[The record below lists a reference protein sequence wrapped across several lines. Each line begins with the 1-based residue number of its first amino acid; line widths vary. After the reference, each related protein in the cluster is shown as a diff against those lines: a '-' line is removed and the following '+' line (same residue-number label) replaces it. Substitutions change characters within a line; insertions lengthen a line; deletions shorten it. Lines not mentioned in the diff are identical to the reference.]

1 MKKSV
6 TMPVSLFRLDSK
18 LSLTKIRVLAALMAL
33 AKNGVVVAGKS
44 QREIASVIGMDAVR
58 AHMTIKSLARDGL
71 VSVEPSPS
79 GGQTKIYN
87 VLV

>member
-6 TMPVSLFRLDSK
+6 TVPVSMFRLDSGM
-18 LSLTKIRVLAALMAL
+18 SLTKIRVLAALLAL
-33 AKNGVVVAGKS
+33 AKNGVVAGKS
-44 QREIASVIGMDAVR
+44 QREIASVIGMDALR
-58 AHMTIKSLARDGL
+58 AHMTIKSLANDGL

-79 GGQTKIYN
+79 GGQTKIYT

>member
-6 TMPVSLFRLDSK
+6 TMPVSMFRLDSG

-33 AKNGVVVAGKS
+33 AKNGVVAGKS
-44 QREIASVIGMDAVR
+44 QREIASVIGVDAVR

-79 GGQTKIYN
+79 GGQTKIYT
-87 VLV
+87 VMV

>member
-6 TMPVSLFRLDSK
+6 TMPVSLFRLDKSM
-18 LSLTKIRVLAALMAL
+18 SLTKIRVLAALLAL
-33 AKNGVVVAGKS
+33 EKNGVVAGKS
-44 QREIASVIGMDAVR
+44 QREIASVIGVDAVR
-58 AHMTIKSLARDGL
+58 THMTIKSLADDGL

-79 GGQTKIYN
+79 GGKTKIYT

>member
-6 TMPVSLFRLDSK
+6 TMPVSLFRLDSNM
-18 LSLTKIRVLAALMAL
+18 SLTKIRVLAALMAL
-33 AKNGVVVAGKS
+33 AKNGVVSGKS
-44 QREIASVIGMDAVR
+44 QREIASVIGVDAIR
-58 AHMTIKSLARDGL
+58 AHMTIKSLVNDGL

-79 GGQTKIYN
+79 GGQTKIYT

>member
-6 TMPVSLFRLDSK
+6 TMPVSLFGLDKS

-33 AKNGVVVAGKS
+33 AKNGIVAGKS
-44 QREIASVIGMDAVR
+44 QREIASVIGVDAVR
-58 AHMTIKSLARDGL
+58 AHMTIKSLAKDGL

-79 GGQTKIYN
+79 GGQTKIYT

>member
-6 TMPVSLFRLDSK
+6 TVPVSLFRLDSN

-33 AKNGVVVAGKS
+33 AKNGVVSGRS
-44 QREIASVIGMDAVR
+44 QREIASVIGVDAVR
-58 AHMTIKSLARDGL
+58 AHMTIKSLVNDGI
-71 VSVEPSPS
+71 VKSEPHPD
-79 GGQTKIYN
+79 GGRTKIYT